1 MANEP
6 ITLKINKSDR
16 KIYDEII
23 ENSELKGKTKEVF
36 LLSTVIGFKS
46 GNRISIKGSKDNY
59 VRTEYLNDED
69 RALMNS
75 IAIYEMKDEEIIQ
88 DQKVVFDI
96 IEEYAHVGIKIL
108 REMVFNKE
116 SGSFLKKF
124 EAYLR
129 GCLSPR
135 W

>member
-36 LLSTVIGFKS
+36 LLATVIGFKS

-135 W
+135 